1 MTVET
6 HAAKR
11 GGDHD
16 SYGSDEHSA
25 NHEHAH
31 DDGGVHP
38 HIASVKFYLG
48 IFAALIFFTLLTVGV
63 SYVHLGPAN
72 LAVAIAISSTK
83 ATLVVLFFMHLRHD
97 NKFNALIFVSSLLFI
112 GVFFAYTM
120 NDTSHRGE
128 VDATQGGMVLSSTGK
143 DAPGGFPARHDPK
156 ANAPDHQPGNENNGG
171 PATKPEP
178 GTKPGEQI
186 HAPAHH

>member
-1 MTVET
+1 MSVET
-6 HAAKR
+6 HAAGR

-25 NHEHAH
+25 DHAHVH
-31 DDGGVHP
+31 DDGAVHS
-38 HIASVKFYLG
+38 HISTVKFYLG
-48 IFAALIFFTLLTVGV
+48 IFATLIFFTLLTVGV

-83 ATLVVLFFMHLRHD
+83 AALVVLFFMHLRHD
-97 NKFNALIFVSSLLFI
+97 NKFNALIFVCSLLFI

-128 VDATQGGMVLSSTGK
+128 VDTNQGGTVLPATGK
-143 DAPGGFPARHDPK
+143 DAPGGFPVKPHESAK
-156 ANAPDHQPGNENNGG
+156 AHEGAQAPLPG
-171 PATKPEP
+171 AKPE
-178 GTKPGEQI
+178 Q
-186 HAPAHH
+186 PAHQQHR